1 VSTVPDGVPRLDTR
15 ESAARL
21 IGSPSTSPDSRR
33 VLAPQPFAQTLEPW
47 VRVQV
52 VEHWQHDVLGQ

>member
-1 VSTVPDGVPRLDTR
+1 MSMPETVELQHEHLRHVGGDG
-15 ESAARL
+15 
-21 IGSPSTSPDSRR
+21 SRT